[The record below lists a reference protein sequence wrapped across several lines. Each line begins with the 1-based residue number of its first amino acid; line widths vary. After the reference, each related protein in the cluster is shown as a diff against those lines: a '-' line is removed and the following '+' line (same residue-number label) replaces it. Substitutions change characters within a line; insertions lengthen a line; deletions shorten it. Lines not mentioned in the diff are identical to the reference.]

1 MSKTSEKQFRRSLKS
16 AGLDKEQIDILTL
29 NAQKA
34 NTVTTSSRGKLEAL
48 RTNFPEFNKI
58 CEELERFE
66 AENKV
71 AIDDLMIEEGF
82 PLVAKISINIA
93 K

>member
-34 NTVTTSSRGKLEAL
+34 NTVTTSRGKIDVL
-48 RTNFPEFNKI
+48 RANFSEFNEI

-66 AENKV
+66 AENKEY
-71 AIDDLMIEEGF
+71 IDGLMIENGF
-82 PLVAKISINIA
+82 PPVAKMSINVA

>member
-1 MSKTSEKQFRRSLKS
+1 MSKTSEKQFRLSLKS

-34 NTVTTSSRGKLEAL
+34 NTVTTTSRGKLDVL
-48 RTNFPEFNKI
+48 KNNFPEFTEI
-58 CEELERFE
+58 CERLERFE
-66 AENKV
+66 AENKKE
-71 AIDDLMIEEGF
+71 IDTFMTVNGF
-82 PLVAKISINIA
+82 PPVAKMSINVA

>member
-1 MSKTSEKQFRRSLKS
+1 MSKTSEKQFRLSLKS
-16 AGLDKEQIDILTL
+16 AWLDKEQIDILTL
-29 NAQKA
+29 NAHKA
-34 NTVTTSSRGKLEAL
+34 NTVSTSSRGKLEAL
-48 RTNFPEFNKI
+48 RTNFPEFNEL
-58 CEELERFE
+58 CEKLERFE